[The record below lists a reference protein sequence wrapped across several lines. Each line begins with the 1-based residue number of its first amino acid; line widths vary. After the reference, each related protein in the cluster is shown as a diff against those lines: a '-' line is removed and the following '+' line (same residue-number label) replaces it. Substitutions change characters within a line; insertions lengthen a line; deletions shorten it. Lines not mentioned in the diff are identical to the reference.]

1 MTQINA
7 QTLTHEERAFLQQRQ
22 RESVNGSKREYAR
35 DVVDTIC
42 FVSFMAALM
51 AFMLMFA

>member
-7 QTLTHEERAFLQQRQ
+7 QSLTHEERAFLQQRQ
-22 RESVNGSKREYAR
+22 RESVNGAKREAAR

-42 FVSFMAALM
+42 FVSFMAVLL
-51 AFMLMFA
+51 AFLLMFA